1 MVGQRLGQYLLRRQ
15 VGQGGMGAVYEA
27 FDERNNRVVALKVMR
42 AEFTRNRE
50 ALTRFF
56 NEARAANLIEHPS
69 VVQIIEDGRLAD
81 GTAYLAME
89 FLNGETLSARL
100 RRYQGP
106 MPEIEA
112 RRIGWQLSGALA
124 AAHRKSIVHRDLKPG
139 NIMLVAEGAGLPD
152 RVKLLDFGIAKL
164 DVQQLNLED
173 PMTRTGVIMGTPYY
187 MSPENMT
194 NQNLR
199 RRFWDVRLRGTVSG
213 PTVTYSG
220 AEPRPT
226 FDSQSASS
234 LVFAW

>member
-27 FDERNNRVVALKVMR
+27 LDERSNRVVALKVMR

-69 VVQIIEDGRLAD
+69 VVQILEDGRLPD

-89 FLNGETLSARL
+89 FLNGETLSARM

-106 MPEIEA
+106 MPEVEA

-139 NIMLVAEGAGLPD
+139 TFPIE
-152 RVKLLDFGIAKL
+152 
-164 DVQQLNLED
+164 
-173 PMTRTGVIMGTPYY
+173 RT
-187 MSPENMT
+187 
-194 NQNLR
+194 
-199 RRFWDVRLRGTVSG
+199 
-213 PTVTYSG
+213 
-220 AEPRPT
+220 
-226 FDSQSASS
+226 
-234 LVFAW
+234 